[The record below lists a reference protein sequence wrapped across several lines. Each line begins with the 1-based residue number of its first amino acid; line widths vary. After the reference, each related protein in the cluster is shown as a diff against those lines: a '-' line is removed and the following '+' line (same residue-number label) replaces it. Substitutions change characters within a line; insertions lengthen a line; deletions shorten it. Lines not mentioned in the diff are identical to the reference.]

1 MRFGVLGSLL
11 VHDGDAPIEVRSPL
25 QRAVLATLLVH
36 AGRPVAADTLAET
49 VWDGKPPRAAMTTLR
64 THVMRLRRVLGPRA
78 AARLV
83 TQFPGYRIDAGDD
96 EVDLLQFTRLCREGG
111 AAIRSASWADARAL
125 LDEALA
131 LWRGQPLADVP
142 AEALHRDE
150 RPQLEHLHV
159 QAQEWRI
166 EAELRL
172 GGGSELVPALQSLI
186 AEHPLYERF
195 HGQLMLALYRGGRQA
210 EALGT
215 YDRVRAR
222 LVEEIGA
229 EPGHHLRE
237 LHQRILAADAELAG
251 PALAGPASPGRAQ
264 PDDLPAADA
273 WASSP
278 VTPRELPASAWPFV
292 GRGLELTALTALLE
306 SGDGAA
312 PGSVTIAAICG
323 TAGVGKTA
331 LAVHWAHRHAGRFPD
346 GQLYVDLRGFGSGRV
361 LPAADALAGFLRAL
375 GGSDRD
381 LPESIAE
388 RARRY
393 RTLLAGRRMLIVL
406 DNARDETQVRP
417 LLPADPGCMVLVT
430 SRCQL
435 AGLAARD
442 GAHLISLDLL
452 AEEEARELLTAR
464 LGTALAAEPQVV
476 TDLIALCG
484 RLPLAL
490 GLAAARA
497 AGRPAFAL
505 AQLRSQLTD
514 VRDRLDSLDAGDG
527 EADLRTA
534 FSWSLRRLSERA
546 VLVFRLLGLHPG
558 TDIGIAAAR
567 SLAYLDEH
575 ACRAALAELARVH
588 LLTERAPGRFASHE
602 LLRAYAAELAG
613 RMPAAQRQA
622 ATGRMLDHYLQ
633 TAALA
638 ASSMERVCPIGQVS
652 RVSAGAV
659 RAQIG
664 GRDEALAW
672 FEAERAALSGVIRQA
687 ARAGYPDHAWQ
698 LPMALREFYV
708 RRGYWGDLLPA
719 QEIALAAARQAGN
732 TEREAEAHRCLGASM
747 SRLGRLDEART
758 QLGQALRLAQDLDDA
773 ESQGQSHFQL
783 ALVCGGE
790 NDYRRAIAHCGLA
803 SRLARAC
810 RHAEDEAYALN
821 ATGLF
826 HARLGDLGLA
836 RAHSERALRLHR
848 RAGGAIGESLA
859 LQLLGCLEFADGRY
873 RRATGLL
880 RQAHDLCRE
889 TGDRYFSADML
900 DDLGSAYHADGKL
913 DEAKEAWRQALTTF
927 NDLGLPSSHRNRP
940 RLCVQWGGAAPTGQR
955 MG

>member
-11 VHDGDAPIEVRSPL
+11 VHDGDTPIEVRSPL
-25 QRAVLATLLVH
+25 QRAVLAALLVH
-36 AGRPVAADTLAET
+36 AGQPVAAEALAEI
-49 VWDGKPPRAAMTTLR
+49 VWDGTPPREAMTTLR

-83 TQFPGYRIDAGDD
+83 TQFPGYKIEADDD
-96 EVDLLQFTRLCREGG
+96 EVDLFQFTRLCREGG
-111 AAIRSASWADARAL
+111 AAIRSAAWVDARAL
-125 LDEALA
+125 LGEALA

-142 AEALHRDE
+142 AEALYRDE
-150 RPQLEHLHV
+150 RPRLEHLHV

-166 EAELRL
+166 EADLRL
-172 GGGSELVPALQSLI
+172 GGDSELIPALESLI

-195 HGQLMLALYRGGRQA
+195 HGQLMLALYRSGRQA

-222 LVEEIGA
+222 LVEEIGT

-237 LHQRILAADAELAG
+237 LHQRILAADAEL
-251 PALAGPASPGRAQ
+251 LAGPWSPGWRQ
-264 PDDLPAADA
+264 PDDLTAADADHA

-278 VTPRELPASAWPFV
+278 MPPRELPASAWPFV
-292 GRGLELTALTALLE
+292 GRGPELTALTALLE
-306 SGDGAA
+306 PLDGPASE
-312 PGSVTIAAICG
+312 GVTIAAIGG

-331 LAVHWAHRHAGRFPD
+331 LAVHWAHRQAGHFPD
-346 GQLYVDLRGFGSGRV
+346 GQLYVDLRGFGAGRP
-361 LPAADALAGFLRAL
+361 LPAADALAGFLRVL
-375 GGSDRD
+375 GESDRD
-381 LPESIAE
+381 MPETIAE

-406 DNARDETQVRP
+406 DNARDEAQVRP

-430 SRCQL
+430 SRRQL
-435 AGLAARD
+435 AGLVARE

-452 AEEEARELLTAR
+452 AEQEARELLTAR
-464 LGTALAAEPQVV
+464 LGAARAAAEPQVV
-476 TDLIALCG
+476 TELIELCG

-527 EADLRTA
+527 EADLREA

-546 VLVFRLLGLHPG
+546 VLMFRLLGLHPG
-558 TDIGIAAAR
+558 PDISIAAAR
-567 SLAYLDEH
+567 SLAYLDER
-575 ACRAALAELARVH
+575 ACRATLAELARVH

-602 LLRAYAAELAG
+602 LLHAYAAELAD
-613 RMPAAQRQA
+613 RIPAAQRQA
-622 ATGRMLDHYLQ
+622 ATGRMFGHYLQ

-638 ASSMERVCPIGQVS
+638 ASSMEHVCLVGQVP
-652 RVSAGAV
+652 RVPAGTV
-659 RAQIG
+659 PAQIG
-664 GRDEALAW
+664 GRDEAFAW
-672 FEAERAALSGVIRQA
+672 FEAERAVLSGVIGQA
-687 ARAGYPDHAWQ
+687 ALAGYPDHAWL
-698 LPMALREFYV
+698 LPMALREFYL
-708 RRGYWGDLLPA
+708 RRGYWGDLLPT
-719 QEIALAAARQAGN
+719 QEMALAAARQAGN
-732 TEREAEAHRCLGASM
+732 TEREAEAQRYLGASM
-747 SRLGRLDEART
+747 SRLGRLEEART

-773 ESQGQSHFQL
+773 GGQGHVHFQL
-783 ALVCGGE
+783 ALVCGNE
-790 NDYRRAIAHCGLA
+790 NDYRRAFAHCGLA

-810 RHAEDEAYALN
+810 RHVNDEAYALN

-848 RAGGAIGESLA
+848 RAGSAMGESLA

-873 RRATGLL
+873 RQATGLL
-880 RQAHDLCRE
+880 RQALDLCRE

-913 DEAKEAWRQALTTF
+913 DEAKDAWRQALTTF

-940 RLCVQWGGAAPTGQR
+940 RLCVQWGQSSADG
-955 MG
+955 

>member
-11 VHDGDAPIEVRSPL
+11 VQDGDTHIEVRSPL
-25 QRAVLATLLVH
+25 QRAVLAALLLH
-36 AGRPVAADTLAET
+36 ARQPVAADALAEI
-49 VWDGKPPRAAMTTLR
+49 VWDGKPPREAVTTLR

-83 TQFPGYRIDAGDD
+83 TQFPGYKIDAGED
-96 EVDLLQFTRLCREGG
+96 EVDLFQFTRLCRDGG
-111 AAIRSASWADARAL
+111 AAIRSAAWADARAL
-125 LDEALA
+125 LGEALA

-142 AEALHRDE
+142 AEVLHRDE
-150 RPQLEHLHV
+150 RPRLEHLHV

-166 EAELRL
+166 EADLRL
-172 GGGSELVPALQSLI
+172 GGDSELVPALQSLI
-186 AEHPLYERF
+186 TEHPLYERF
-195 HGQLMLALYRGGRQA
+195 HGQLMLALYRSGRQA
-210 EALGT
+210 EALVT

-222 LVEEIGA
+222 LVEEIGT
-229 EPGHHLRE
+229 EPGLHLRE
-237 LHQRILAADAELAG
+237 LHQRILAAD
-251 PALAGPASPGRAQ
+251 PALVGPRSPGRPQ
-264 PDDLPAADA
+264 PDDLTAADA
-273 WASSP
+273 DHASAGSP
-278 VTPRELPASAWPFV
+278 MTPRELPASARPFV

-306 SGDGAA
+306 SEDGPAA
-312 PGSVTIAAICG
+312 GSVTIAAICG
-323 TAGVGKTA
+323 TAGIGKTA
-331 LAVHWAHRHAGRFPD
+331 LAAHWAHRHAGHFPD
-346 GQLYVDLRGFGSGRV
+346 GQLYVDLRGFGAGRL
-361 LPAADALAGFLRAL
+361 LPVADALAGFLRAL

-381 LPESIAE
+381 IPETIAE

-393 RTLLAGRRMLIVL
+393 RTLLAGRQMLIVL

-435 AGLAARD
+435 AGLVARE

-452 AEEEARELLTAR
+452 AEQEARELLTAR
-464 LGTALAAEPQVV
+464 LGAARAAAEPQVV
-476 TDLIALCG
+476 TELIDLCG

-497 AGRPAFAL
+497 AGRPGFAL

-527 EADLRTA
+527 EADLRAA
-534 FSWSLRRLSERA
+534 FSWSLRRLSEHA
-546 VLVFRLLGLHPG
+546 VLMFRLLGLHPG
-558 TDIGIAAAR
+558 PDISIAAAR

-602 LLRAYAAELAG
+602 LQHVYAAELAD
-613 RMPAAQRQA
+613 RMPAAQRRA

-633 TAALA
+633 TASLA
-638 ASSMERVCPIGQVS
+638 AASMERVHAIGQAP
-652 RVSAGAV
+652 RVSAGTV
-659 RAQIG
+659 PAQIG
-664 GRDEALAW
+664 GREEAFAW
-672 FEAERAALSGVIRQA
+672 FEAERAVLSGVIRQA
-687 ARAGYPDHAWQ
+687 ARAGYPDHAWL
-698 LPMALREFYV
+698 LPMALREIYL
-708 RRGYWGDLLPA
+708 RRGYWGDLVPT
-719 QEIALAAARQAGN
+719 QEIALATARQAGN
-732 TEREAEAHRCLGASM
+732 TEREAEAHRFLGASM
-747 SRLGRLDEART
+747 SRMGRLDEART
-758 QLGQALRLAQDLDDA
+758 QLGQALRLAQDLDDTA
-773 ESQGQSHFQL
+773 SQGQSHFQL
-783 ALVCGGE
+783 ALICGSE

-810 RHAEDEAYALN
+810 RCTADEAYALN

-836 RAHSERALRLHR
+836 RSHSEQALRLHR
-848 RAGGAIGESLA
+848 RAGSAMGESLA

-873 RRATGLL
+873 RHATGLL
-880 RQAHDLCRE
+880 RQALDLCRE

-913 DEAKEAWRQALTTF
+913 DEAKDAWRQALTTF
-927 NDLGLPSSHRNRP
+927 NDLGLPGSHRNRP
-940 RLCVQWGGAAPTGQR
+940 RLCIQWGGTAPTGQR

>member
-11 VHDGDAPIEVRSPL
+11 VQDGDTHIEVRSPL
-25 QRAVLATLLVH
+25 QRAVLAALLLH
-36 AGRPVAADTLAET
+36 ARQPVAADALAEI
-49 VWDGKPPRAAMTTLR
+49 VWDGKPPREAVTTLR

-83 TQFPGYRIDAGDD
+83 TQFPGYKIDAGED
-96 EVDLLQFTRLCREGG
+96 EVDLFQFTRLCRDGG
-111 AAIRSASWADARAL
+111 AAIRSAAWADARAL
-125 LDEALA
+125 LGEALA

-142 AEALHRDE
+142 AEVLHRDE
-150 RPQLEHLHV
+150 RPRLEHLHV

-166 EAELRL
+166 EADLRV
-172 GGGSELVPALQSLI
+172 GGDSELVPALQSLI
-186 AEHPLYERF
+186 TEHPLYERF
-195 HGQLMLALYRGGRQA
+195 HGQLMLALYRSGRQA
-210 EALGT
+210 EALVT

-222 LVEEIGA
+222 LVEEIGT
-229 EPGHHLRE
+229 EPGLHLRE
-237 LHQRILAADAELAG
+237 LHQRILAAD
-251 PALAGPASPGRAQ
+251 PALVGPRSPGRPQ
-264 PDDLPAADA
+264 PDDLTAADA
-273 WASSP
+273 DHASAGSP
-278 VTPRELPASAWPFV
+278 MTPRELPASARPFV

-306 SGDGAA
+306 SEDGPAA
-312 PGSVTIAAICG
+312 GSVTIAAICG
-323 TAGVGKTA
+323 TAGIGKTA
-331 LAVHWAHRHAGRFPD
+331 LAAHWAHRHAGHFPD
-346 GQLYVDLRGFGSGRV
+346 GQLYVDLRGFGAGRL
-361 LPAADALAGFLRAL
+361 LPVADALAGFLRAL

-381 LPESIAE
+381 IPETIAE

-393 RTLLAGRRMLIVL
+393 RTLLAGRQMLIVL

-435 AGLAARD
+435 AGLVARE

-452 AEEEARELLTAR
+452 AEQEARELLTAR
-464 LGTALAAEPQVV
+464 LGAARAAAEPQVV
-476 TDLIALCG
+476 TELIDLCG

-497 AGRPAFAL
+497 AGRPGFAL

-527 EADLRTA
+527 EADLRAA
-534 FSWSLRRLSERA
+534 FSWSLRRLSEHA
-546 VLVFRLLGLHPG
+546 VLMFRLLGLHPG
-558 TDIGIAAAR
+558 PDISIAAAR

-602 LLRAYAAELAG
+602 LQHVYAAELAD
-613 RMPAAQRQA
+613 RMPAAQRRA
-622 ATGRMLDHYLQ
+622 ATGRMLDHDLQ
-633 TAALA
+633 TALLA
-638 ASSMERVCPIGQVS
+638 AASMERVHAIGQAP
-652 RVSAGAV
+652 RVSAGTV
-659 RAQIG
+659 PAQIG
-664 GRDEALAW
+664 GREEAFAW
-672 FEAERAALSGVIRQA
+672 FEAERAVLSGVIRQA
-687 ARAGYPDHAWQ
+687 ARAGYPDHAWL
-698 LPMALREFYV
+698 LPMALREIYL
-708 RRGYWGDLLPA
+708 RRGYWGDLVPT
-719 QEIALAAARQAGN
+719 QEIALATARQAGN
-732 TEREAEAHRCLGASM
+732 TEREAEAHRFLGASM
-747 SRLGRLDEART
+747 SRMGRLDEART
-758 QLGQALRLAQDLDDA
+758 QLGQALRLAQDLDDTA
-773 ESQGQSHFQL
+773 SQGQSHFQL
-783 ALVCGGE
+783 ALICGSE

-810 RHAEDEAYALN
+810 RCTADEAYALN

-836 RAHSERALRLHR
+836 RSHSEQALRLHR
-848 RAGGAIGESLA
+848 RAGSAMGESLA

-873 RRATGLL
+873 RHATGLL
-880 RQAHDLCRE
+880 RQALDLCRE

-913 DEAKEAWRQALTTF
+913 DEAKDAWRQALTTF
-927 NDLGLPSSHRNRP
+927 NDLGLPGSHRNRP
-940 RLCVQWGGAAPTGQR
+940 RLCIQWGGTAPTGQR

>member
-25 QRAVLATLLVH
+25 QRAVLATLVVH
-36 AGRPVAADTLAET
+36 AGQPVAADALAET

-83 TQFPGYRIDAGDD
+83 TQFPGYRIDARDD

-111 AAIRSASWADARAL
+111 AAIRSAAWADARAL
-125 LDEALA
+125 LGEALA

-150 RPQLEHLHV
+150 RPRLEHLHV

-166 EAELRL
+166 EADLRL

-195 HGQLMLALYRGGRQA
+195 HGQLMLALYRSGRQA

-251 PALAGPASPGRAQ
+251 PALAGPRSPGRAG
-264 PDDLPAADA
+264 PDDLTAAGADRA
-273 WASSP
+273 SASSP

-331 LAVHWAHRHAGRFPD
+331 LAVHWAHRHAGHFPD
-346 GQLYVDLRGFGSGRV
+346 GQLYADLRGFGAGRV

-375 GGSDRD
+375 GGPDRD
-381 LPESIAE
+381 IPESIAE
-388 RARRY
+388 RAKRY

-406 DNARDETQVRP
+406 DNARDEAQVRP

-435 AGLAARD
+435 AGLAARE
-442 GAHLISLDLL
+442 GAHLIGLDLL

-464 LGTALAAEPQVV
+464 LGAALAAEPQVV

-558 TDIGIAAAR
+558 PDIGIAAAR

-602 LLRAYAAELAG
+602 LLHAYAAELAG

-638 ASSMERVCPIGQVS
+638 ASSMERFCPISQVS
-652 RVSAGAV
+652 RVSAGTV

-672 FEAERAALSGVIRQA
+672 FEAERAVLSGVIRQA
-687 ARAGYPDHAWQ
+687 ARAGYPDHAWL

-810 RHAEDEAYALN
+810 RHEEDEAYALN

-848 RAGGAIGESLA
+848 RAGSAMGESLA

-913 DEAKEAWRQALTTF
+913 DEAKDAWRQALTTF
-927 NDLGLPSSHRNRP
+927 NDLGLSSSHRNRP
-940 RLCVQWGGAAPTGQR
+940 RLCVQWGGSAPTG
-955 MG
+955 